1 MYLTDNIH
9 HLLDMAFKDGNEYK
23 YHKFSVRL
31 KIEDKIIPEKLMWSM
46 VVRNLPNAEELVT
59 AYIDKLCQLAAS
71 NDTCESSEDYC
82 RKDLPWSA
90 QEYQIGAYALIEYL
104 DWRYEID
111 SFVSAALG
119 KIFITFL
126 KYLKHCD
133 LDHETWQDDYIRR
146 ILSRFNYSNSEAEI
160 DNLMTLLHFRLF
172 NGQSSI
178 LALEKDYDYLYRLL
192 CFKGGLQK
200 IIKIILND
208 NYLKE
213 DGELFYSEYIYL
225 KLCACVY
232 GSDEAKTIEVL
243 DFIKQKVG
251 DDLFACSKYEIAEL
265 ETIKSKADAFLG
277 SRFPL
282 YEKLKGCTNCPDD
295 LDSGFHRYV
304 IKEQTWYT
312 NHSIFADFLH

>member
-1 MYLTDNIH
+1 M
-9 HLLDMAFKDGNEYK
+9 
-23 YHKFSVRL
+23 
-31 KIEDKIIPEKLMWSM
+31 
-46 VVRNLPNAEELVT
+46 
-59 AYIDKLCQLAAS
+59 
-71 NDTCESSEDYC
+71 
-82 RKDLPWSA
+82 
-90 QEYQIGAYALIEYL
+90 
-104 DWRYEID
+104 
-111 SFVSAALG
+111 
-119 KIFITFL
+119 
-126 KYLKHCD
+126 
-133 LDHETWQDDYIRR
+133 
-146 ILSRFNYSNSEAEI
+146 
-160 DNLMTLLHFRLF
+160 F

-295 LDSGFHRYV
+295 LDSGDVYKRQV
-304 IKEQTWYT
+304 IHPAQIVLRVGISLIRCKAVPLDRLFKDIQKGCLLYT
-312 NHSIFADFLH
+312 SRCV